1 MQKSKMSEVIENTV
15 KILRDFHLCDYCLG
29 RMFASKL
36 KVTSHKKLGQKIR
49 KKLKQKIPN
58 SCYIC
63 KNLMDNLDLSVNKI
77 LEISAD
83 YDFSSFLIGAVIK
96 PSILDRDDQIRSKFK
111 LRGIVSIKNDIT
123 KEMGKR
129 FGRKTKTKV
138 DYHNPDVVLTVD
150 FKKEHYEIKPKT
162 VILQGRYTK
171 NIRGIPQKQIPC
183 TSCIGKGCFVC
194 DFHGISEY
202 DSVEGRIAKFLYEKF
217 GAQQIRITWIGSE
230 DESSL
235 VLGQGRPFFV
245 KIYNP
250 HKRNITLPKKIP
262 LRDMSILNL
271 HKIEKIPTEPIRFKI
286 QVSVEVETENE
297 ISAESLKALEAL
309 QNVEISN
316 DDNAQKNPKRIYSI
330 KFKKTSPRT
339 FSSVI
344 DMDGG
349 IPIKRL
355 VSGGNLEPNLSIVL
369 DNQCKCKIFDF
380 QKILVVK

>member
-1 MQKSKMSEVIENTV
+1 MQKNKMSEVIENTV

-29 RMFASKL
+29 RMFAGNLKL
-36 KVTSHKKLGQKIR
+36 TSHKKLGQKIR
-49 KKLKQKIPN
+49 KKLKQKVPI

-63 KNLMDNLDLSVNKI
+63 KNLMDDLDSSVNKI
-77 LEISAD
+77 LEISSH

-129 FGRKTKTKV
+129 FGRKTKTIV
-138 DYHNPDVVLTVD
+138 EYHNPDIVITVD
-150 FKKEHYEIKPKT
+150 FKKGQYEVKSKAI
-162 VILQGRYTK
+162 ILQGRYTK
-171 NIRGIPQKQIPC
+171 NVRGIPQKQVPC
-183 TSCIGKGCFVC
+183 TSCGGKGCLVC

-202 DSVEGRIAKFLYEKF
+202 NSVEGKIAKFLYEKF
-217 GAQQIRITWIGSE
+217 GAQQVKITWIGSE

-250 HKRNITLPKKIP
+250 HKRNISLPKKIP
-262 LRDMSILNL
+262 LHDVSILNL
-271 HKIEKIPTEPIRFKI
+271 HKIEKIPTEPLRFKT
-286 QVSVEVETENE
+286 QVSIEVETENE
-297 ISAESLKALEAL
+297 ISDESLKTLDAL
-309 QNVEISN
+309 QNMVISN
-316 DDNAQKNPKRIYSI
+316 DDGTQKNPKRIYSI
-330 KFKKTSPRT
+330 KFKKTSSRA
-339 FSSVI
+339 FSSII

-355 VSGGNLEPNLSIVL
+355 VSGGNLEPNLSMIL
-369 DNQCKCKIFDF
+369 DNQCKCKVFDF
-380 QKILVVK
+380 HKILVIK

>member
-1 MQKSKMSEVIENTV
+1 MQKNRMSEVIEHTV

-49 KKLKQKIPN
+49 KKIKQKIPS

-63 KNLMDNLDLSVNKI
+63 KNLMDDLDSSVNKI
-77 LEISAD
+77 LEMSSD

-138 DYHNPDVVLTVD
+138 DYHNPDIVITVD
-150 FKKEHYEIKPKT
+150 FKKDHYEIKPKT
-162 VILQGRYTK
+162 LILQGRYTK
-171 NIRGIPQKQIPC
+171 NVRGIPQKQISC

-202 DSVEGRIAKFLYEKF
+202 NSIEGKIAKFLYEKF
-217 GAQQIRITWIGSE
+217 EAQQIKITWIGSE

-250 HKRNITLPKKIP
+250 HKRYISLPKKI
-262 LRDMSILNL
+262 LLHEVSLLNL
-271 HKIEKIPTEPIRFKI
+271 HKIEKIPTEPLRFKTR
-286 QVSVEVETENE
+286 VSIEVETENE
-297 ISAESLKALEAL
+297 ISDESLKSLNAL
-309 QNVEISN
+309 QNMEISN
-316 DDNAQKNPKRIYSI
+316 DGGLQKNPKKIYSI
-330 KFKKTSPRT
+330 TFKKTSPRT
-339 FSSVI
+339 FSSII

-355 VSGGNLEPNLSIVL
+355 VSGGDLEPNLSVIL
-369 DNQCKCKIFDF
+369 DNQCKCKVFDF
-380 QKILVVK
+380 HKILVVK